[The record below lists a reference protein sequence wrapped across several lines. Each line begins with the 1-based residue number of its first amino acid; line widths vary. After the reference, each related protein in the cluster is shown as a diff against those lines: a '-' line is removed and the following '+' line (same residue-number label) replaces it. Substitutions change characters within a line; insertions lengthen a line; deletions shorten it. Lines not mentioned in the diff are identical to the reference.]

1 MFFKTSV
8 IRVIGAP
15 NNHPTKSLSYVS
27 VLVAL
32 VNVVLIVSCGVISF
46 SFSIVLEVSTH
57 RLARLLRLVST
68 VPSTPQGNFLAS
80 WASLNINYKYLG
92 YYILNPRFKLS
103 QTAEQKQNY

>member
-1 MFFKTSV
+1 MFFKASV

-27 VLVAL
+27 VLVVL

-46 SFSIVLEVSTH
+46 SFSMVLEASTH

-68 VPSTPQGNFLAS
+68 APRTPRVIFLQVG
-80 WASLNINYKYLG
+80 LH
-92 YYILNPRFKLS
+92 
-103 QTAEQKQNY
+103 